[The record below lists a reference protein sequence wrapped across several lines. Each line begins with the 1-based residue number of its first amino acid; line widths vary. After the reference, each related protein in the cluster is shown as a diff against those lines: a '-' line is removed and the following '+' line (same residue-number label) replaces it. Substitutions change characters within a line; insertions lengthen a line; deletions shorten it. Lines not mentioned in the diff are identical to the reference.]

1 MASAR
6 TRIQTS
12 ENFFLTKHQCVIVS
26 YSFLT
31 LLYCYRFS
39 FTLILILSINM
50 ENPKQFDLKLWL
62 SCSSTPFLV
71 QMCSRKCQFKNLNGL
86 STFCFVCRLLTME
99 IRDMDLDLPQ
109 NCKANAKKKTTSNK
123 HEKDF
128 LFFFPSWTKNVDTQL

>member
-12 ENFFLTKHQCVIVS
+12 EDFLLTKHQCVIVS

-109 NCKANAKKKTTSNK
+109 NCKANAKKKKQPQTNMKRT
-123 HEKDF
+123 
-128 LFFFPSWTKNVDTQL
+128 FFFFSKLDKKR